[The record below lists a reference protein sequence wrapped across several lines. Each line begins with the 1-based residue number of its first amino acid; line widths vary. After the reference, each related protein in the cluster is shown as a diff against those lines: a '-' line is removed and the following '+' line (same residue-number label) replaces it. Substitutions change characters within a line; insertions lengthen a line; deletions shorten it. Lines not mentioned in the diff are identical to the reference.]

1 MSEVTTRTD
10 DSELGPQ
17 DNLLDLRISSAT
29 FNRTQITQILTA
41 GKHEVDPST
50 IQTFLAVD
58 FYNHDTKNTDM
69 TFGLEPIYNTLF
81 SFRNTVD
88 DFYIKYLERDTI
100 LIDIFYIPKAAA
112 GEAKLATGALKLGSA
127 KLPLN
132 KLLEKDYSFQAQEI
146 VYIGEGQVEVPIG
159 KVFYRMRPRKPLD
172 EAIKWYKQK
181 QLVKN

>member
-29 FNRTQITQILTA
+29 FNRTQVTQLLTA
-41 GKHEVDPST
+41 GKQEVDPST
-50 IQTFLAVD
+50 ISTFLAVD

-88 DFYIKYLERDTI
+88 DFYIKYLERDII
-100 LIDIFYIPKAAA
+100 LIDIFYIPK
-112 GEAKLATGALKLGSA
+112 S
-127 KLPLN
+127 PP
-132 KLLEKDYSFQAQEI
+132 
-146 VYIGEGQVEVPIG
+146 GQ
-159 KVFYRMRPRKPLD
+159 
-172 EAIKWYKQK
+172 
-181 QLVKN
+181 

>member
-29 FNRTQITQILTA
+29 FNRTQVTQLLTA
-41 GKHEVDPST
+41 GKQEVDPST
-50 IQTFLAVD
+50 ISTFLAVD

-88 DFYIKYLERDTI
+88 DFYIKYLERDII
-100 LIDIFYIPKAAA
+100 LIDIFYIPKSPP
-112 GEAKLATGALKLGSA
+112 GQQKLATGALKLGSA

-132 KLLEKDYSFQAQEI
+132 KLLEQDYSFQAQEI
-146 VYIGEGQVEVPIG
+146 VHIGEGQVEVPIG

-172 EAIKWYKQK
+172 EAIKWYK
-181 QLVKN
+181 

>member
-1 MSEVTTRTD
+1 MEQLKTETRQVQGIEPDAMSEVTTRTD

-29 FNRTQITQILTA
+29 FNRVQLTQVLMA
-41 GKHEVDPST
+41 GKQEMDPNT

-69 TFGLEPIYNTLF
+69 TFGLEPIYNPLF

-100 LIDIFYIPKAAA
+100 LIDIFYIPKAQP
-112 GEAKLATGALKLGSA
+112 G
-127 KLPLN
+127 
-132 KLLEKDYSFQAQEI
+132 
-146 VYIGEGQVEVPIG
+146 
-159 KVFYRMRPRKPLD
+159 
-172 EAIKWYKQK
+172 
-181 QLVKN
+181 